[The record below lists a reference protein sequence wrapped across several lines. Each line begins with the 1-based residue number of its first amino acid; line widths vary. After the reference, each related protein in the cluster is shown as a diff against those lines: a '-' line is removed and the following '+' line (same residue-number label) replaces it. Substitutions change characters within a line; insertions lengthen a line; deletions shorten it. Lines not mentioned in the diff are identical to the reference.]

1 MRRPRYMTLVD
12 KALQACLAAIEIYNK
27 PDFQYRE
34 ETFSILML
42 NAWEL
47 LLKARVM
54 QEYGGSLRA
63 IEVWEPVP
71 RRDGTPGKRLRP
83 RKNRSGNTMT
93 ISLNEALGIARGL
106 PNPGI
111 DNRCVENLN
120 LLTDIRDSA
129 IHLRNIS
136 AGLGQRIQEVGSAAL
151 RNFVRAGE
159 RWFDYDLNRFNFYIM
174 PIAFHTPASVLESL
188 SGKQDTVAMTNLLR
202 QISDAEAAHPSDETA
217 NFNVTLK
224 IELRFTRTAHAE
236 AIPVRPSRDPG
247 AVPIEVTEESILRM
261 YPMDYDKLVA
271 KLKERYPD
279 FKQNNKFHSV
289 KNQLEQEEK
298 HCKPRLLDPEKPK
311 GTKKKYYSTGIFDE
325 FDRHYT
331 RS

>member
-1 MRRPRYMTLVD
+1 MTLVD

-42 NAWEL
+42 NSWEL

-54 QEYGGSLRA
+54 KEHGGRLRA
-63 IEVWEPVP
+63 IEVWKPIL
-71 RRDGTPGKRLRP
+71 RRDGMPGTRLRP
-83 RKNRSGNTMT
+83 MKNRSGNTMT
-93 ISLNEALGIARGL
+93 ISLSEALGIVRGL

-111 DNRCVENLN
+111 DDRCVENLF

-136 AGLGQRIQEVGSAAL
+136 AGLGQRIQEAGSAAL

-159 RWFDYDLNRFNFYIM
+159 RWFDFDLDRFNFYIM
-174 PIAFHTPASVLESL
+174 PIAFHSPASVVESL
-188 SGKQDTVAMTNLLR
+188 SGKKDSVAMKNLLR

-236 AIPVRPSRDPG
+236 AIPVHPTRDPG
-247 AVPIEVTEESILRM
+247 AVPIEVTEENIRRM
-261 YPMDYDKLVA
+261 FPWDYDDLVA
-271 KLKERYPD
+271 KLKERYRD
-279 FKQNNKFHSV
+279 FKQNEKFYSV
-289 KNQLEQEEK
+289 KRQLEHEEK
-298 HCKPRLLDPEKPK
+298 HCKLRLLDPENPT
-311 GTKKKYYSTGIFDE
+311 GLKKKFYSPGILGE
-325 FDRHYT
+325 FDMHYA
-331 RS
+331 RR